1 VPYFL
6 LCGAQSVPIRL
17 RINAKLLLLLS
28 LLLPLTLWTK
38 FKANSNNDYN
48 ELAFQ
53 TQVRHFLT
61 TQGALINNE
70 ASKFATF
77 TPISFNYKGCD
88 SAVVVLPPSD
98 SWSQIIKRRTPDG
111 QIAKFSFRDYFGD
124 EQPNYRATFAEFSAM
139 LLHPLSDKNPRQ
151 TLLALMATP
160 SCMNT
165 LQTIQWNTFWD

>member
-1 VPYFL
+1 MLWGLRFGVLNVPLSF
-6 LCGAQSVPIRL
+6 RL
-17 RINAKLLLLLS
+17 NSKLLALLIVVMPVTLLS
-28 LLLPLTLWTK
+28 KCKTTQ
-38 FKANSNNDYN
+38 NNNYN
-48 ELAFQ
+48 EFDFQ
-53 TQVRHFLT
+53 NKARHFLSAH
-61 TQGALINNE
+61 GACIKIE
-70 ASKFATF
+70 VSKFDTF
-77 TPISFNYKGCD
+77 IPITFSYKGCD

-124 EQPNYRATFAEFSAM
+124 DQPNYRATFAEFSAM

-151 TLLALMATP
+151 TLLALIATP

>member
-1 VPYFL
+1 MSNKV
-6 LCGAQSVPIRL
+6 
-17 RINAKLLLLLS
+17 RINNKLLLLLC
-28 LLLPLTLWTK
+28 LFLPLTLWSK
-38 FKANSNNDYN
+38 FKTSSNNDYD
-48 ELAFQ
+48 EIAFQ
-53 TQVRHFLT
+53 NQTRQFLSA
-61 TQGALINNE
+61 QGAQLSNE
-70 ASKFATF
+70 PSKFVTF

-151 TLLALMATP
+151 TLLALIATP